1 MAERN
6 IKQIDI
12 LNMCKPLCN
21 KYNVKFGKSDLSQ
34 YVSGKVEPGQ
44 EKLSILAEA
53 LNVPETWLM
62 GYDVPIQEKEYPYT
76 IKDYM
81 GWNESPPLM
90 LHDEEVVYNADSK
103 KSARTPY
110 SDVVMLDP
118 STIYNIPTY
127 NSVSAGFGTL
137 AVDEIIDYTPL
148 FFASHSEA
156 AETICI
162 RVKGDSMFPKIEDG
176 DLIQVHKQ
184 SSVDSGSVA
193 VILLDGEEGLVKKIE
208 YGTDW
213 IHLHSFNPMYPVM
226 RFEGVDIQRIS
237 VVGLVKKV
245 IKDL

>member
-1 MAERN
+1 MTVYERIRQRRLELGMSQDELAKKLGYKSRSSIN
-6 IKQIDI
+6 KIELGKNDAQLSKIADI
-12 LNMCKPLCN
+12 AKAL
-21 KYNVKFGKSDLSQ
+21 GTT
-34 YVSGKVEPGQ
+34 PGY
-44 EKLSILAEA
+44 L
-53 LNVPETWLM
+53 
-62 GYDVPIQEKEYPYT
+62 
-76 IKDYM
+76 M
-81 GWNESPPLM
+81 GWNEAPPLM

-110 SDVVMLDP
+110 SDVVMLDS

-226 RFEGVDIQRIS
+226 RFEGADIQRIS